1 MLREFVEVS
10 VHQRDAQLHNTI
22 CSRGTPA
29 HMLAL
34 AHSTANDPVN
44 RRFHEA
50 RGDSASR
57 TLPRAVVDQRVN
69 VALERGD
76 YVREAVACFPGLVA
90 HRWIPFLTQIKQAG
104 EVGCGL
110 LPSPFVSNPNVV
122 AKADKQI
129 PELER

>member
-1 MLREFVEVS
+1 LSREFVEFS
-10 VHQRDAQLHNTI
+10 VQQRDAQLHNI
-22 CSRGTPA
+22 VCSRATPA

-34 AHSTANDPVN
+34 AHSTANDSVN
-44 RRFHEA
+44 RRFNEA

-57 TLPRAVVDQRVN
+57 TLPCAIVDQRVN
-69 VALERGD
+69 VALEIGD

-90 HRWIPFLTQIKQAG
+90 HRWIPFLTQIKQVG

-110 LPSPFVSNPNVV
+110 LPSACVSNPNVV
-122 AKADKQI
+122 AEADKQI